1 MKMPQIV
8 TVVFVLM
15 LLFGW
20 AVYQGVQ
27 QLHRSVTHSDAPD
40 TYTSKIDD
48 VRGGGQIITVTEK
61 GTRTSIP
68 WLQASGWP
76 GSDIVSEMSSETTFK
91 AQFGEQNKRSGLW
104 ERRSRSCTY
113 SDERQEAAK

>member
-61 GTRTSIP
+61 GKEPKRFYIYP
-68 WLQASGWP
+68 VASGI
-76 GSDIVSEMSSETTFK
+76 GMARFD
-91 AQFGEQNKRSGLW
+91 
-104 ERRSRSCTY
+104 
-113 SDERQEAAK
+113 